1 MKKLLIIA
9 TALVLAGLTQ
19 ASTVNWKVAGSAASA
34 GQTAYLVLTSK
45 VPSEI
50 TSLSDITGAAFAS
63 GEIKQNGRVY
73 GASGQAEIASL
84 NAGSSAG
91 YTIFFVDT
99 TSNSY
104 LNGGT
109 GSVTGY
115 GPSDPMV
122 DATQSTASYV
132 APGGAGWTPITTPTP
147 PTPPIPEPTTVAL
160 LALGLAA
167 LGLKRK
173 VA

>member
-19 ASTVNWKVAGSAASA
+19 AATVQWRVNGTAASA
-34 GQTAYLVLTSK
+34 GQTAYVVLTSK
-45 VPSEI
+45 IPTEI
-50 TSLSDITGAAFAS
+50 TSLSDITNAAFDS
-63 GEIKQNGRVY
+63 GEIKKNGRDYYVSGTKTLDDKDV
-73 GASGQAEIASL
+73 GAGQTV
-84 NAGSSAG
+84 G
-91 YTIFFVDT
+91 YTIFFVD
-99 TSNSY
+99 SASDSY

-109 GSVTGY
+109 GSVKGY
-115 GPSDPMV
+115 GASDPPV
-122 DATQSTASYV
+122 SASAATSTYT
-132 APGGAGWTPITTPTP
+132 APGGAGWTKIEAV
-147 PTPPIPEPTTVAL
+147 PEPTAVAL

>member
-9 TALVLAGLTQ
+9 SAVVLAGLTQ
-19 ASTVNWKVAGSAASA
+19 AATVQWQVKGSAASE
-34 GQTAYLVLTSK
+34 GQVAYLVLTSK
-45 VPSEI
+45 IPAEI

-63 GEIKQNGRVY
+63 GEIKKDGRNYLAKGSETLDDTDVAA
-73 GASGQAEIASL
+73 GQTAS
-84 NAGSSAG
+84 

-99 TSNSY
+99 ASQSY

-109 GSVTGY
+109 GSVTAY

-122 DATQSTASYV
+122 DATAATSTYV
-132 APGGAGWTPITTPTP
+132 APGGAGWTKVEAV
-147 PTPPIPEPTTVAL
+147 PEPTAVAL

>member
-1 MKKLLIIA
+1 MKKLLIVA

-19 ASTVNWKVAGSAASA
+19 AATVQWQVSGSAASA

-45 VPSEI
+45 GPSEM
-50 TSLSDITGAAFAS
+50 TSLSDITSKAFAS
-63 GEIKQNGRVY
+63 GDIALVGRVY
-73 GASGQAEIASL
+73 IAKGTTDVADVGAGTT
-84 NAGSSAG
+84 AG
-91 YTIFFVDT
+91 YTIFFVDSA
-99 TSNSY
+99 SNSY

-109 GSVTGY
+109 GTVTGY
-115 GPSDPMV
+115 GSSDPV
-122 DATQSTASYV
+122 VVATTSSATWT
-132 APGGAGWTPITTPTP
+132 APGGAGWTPIAV
-147 PTPPIPEPTTVAL
+147 PEPTTVAL

>member
-9 TALVLAGLTQ
+9 TAVVLAGLTQ
-19 ASTVNWKVAGSAASA
+19 ASTVNWQVNGSAASK
-34 GQTAYLVLTSK
+34 GQIVYLVLTSK

-73 GASGQAEIASL
+73 GASGNTEVADVG
-84 NAGSSAG
+84 AGATAG

-99 TSNSY
+99 ASNSY

-115 GPSDPMV
+115 GPSDPQV
-122 DATQSTASYV
+122 VATQSNSTYT
-132 APGGAGWTPITTPTP
+132 APGGTGWTQIEAV
-147 PTPPIPEPTTVAL
+147 PEPTAVAL

>member
-19 ASTVNWKVAGSAASA
+19 ASTVNWSVTGSAASI
-34 GQTAYLVLTSK
+34 GQTAYLVLTDK
-45 VPSEI
+45 IPENV

-63 GEIKQNGRVY
+63 GEIKQNGRVT

-99 TSNSY
+99 ASNSY

-109 GSVTGY
+109 GTVKGY
-115 GPSDPMV
+115 GPNDPPV
-122 DATQSTASYV
+122 AATASTANYV
-132 APGGAGWTPITTPTP
+132 APGGAGWTKIEAV
-147 PTPPIPEPTTVAL
+147 PEPTAVAL

>member
-1 MKKLLIIA
+1 MKKLLIVA
-9 TALVLAGLTQ
+9 TAVVLAGLTQ
-19 ASTVNWKVAGSAASA
+19 AATVNWQVNGSAASK
-34 GQTAYLVLTSK
+34 GQTAYLVLTDK
-45 VPSEI
+45 IPENI
-50 TSLSDITGAAFAS
+50 TSLGDITGAAFAS

-73 GASGQAEIASL
+73 GV
-84 NAGSSAG
+84 AGTTDVDDVDAGETAG

-109 GSVTGY
+109 GSVKGY
-115 GPSDPMV
+115 GASDPPV
-122 DATQSTASYV
+122 DATQSTSTYV
-132 APGGAGWTPITTPTP
+132 APGGAGWTKVEAV
-147 PTPPIPEPTTVAL
+147 PEPTAVAL